1 MDMDKDKEI
10 ISKLKFIGRI
20 KKGEKIDT
28 HHMTVQRCG
37 IITSIIRTAW
47 YQDNRN
53 NTLNFIQTIIESS
66 FDVLQKFTNQSDERM
81 INYMITDL
89 KGSKNGIDALKET
102 YVSDLKFCCDLDTI
116 VQLIDTRLS

>member
-1 MDMDKDKEI
+1 MEKDKEI

-28 HHMTVQRCG
+28 HHMIVQRCG
-37 IITSIIRTAW
+37 IITSIIRTAL

-53 NTLNFIQTIIESS
+53 NTLTFVQTIIEMS
-66 FDVLQKFTNQSDERM
+66 FDLLKKFTDQTDERM
-81 INYMITDL
+81 RNHMITDL
-89 KGSKNGIDALKET
+89 KSSKNGIDALKET

-116 VQLIDTRLS
+116 VQLIDTRLSE